1 MEQQMAGQPMP
12 QSGRA
17 PAVIPQQAQNAD
29 SVDLYRQQLAA
40 QSTQYAPATPPM
52 PSTMPSGSSSRVTR
66 DEDQA
71 ESPFGVYGAM
81 GSRSGE
87 QVPEM
92 LNADR
97 TSGMMPD
104 SSMAGGR
111 MVASIP
117 SQNRPAG
124 NPGPDVPGTSTPAMG
139 GMGGMGGGMGGYG
152 SSMGGMDGSGE
163 IERNRVMGMGGRGG
177 IAGTSDAPQYDPGN
191 VQFRARAGD
200 VVFSPANQTVLN
212 APMVMTAPMAT
223 KYTSLDIEIPQ
234 TGTVYIF
241 TAPQAENRLSV
252 SGISKV
258 SSQRLWDLGSVT
270 LLLAVCSAV
279 GFLVVRVTNRPR
291 KS

>member
-152 SSMGGMDGSGE
+152 GGGVGGYGDGSE
-163 IERNRVMGMGGRGG
+163 VQVLPELDVVI
-177 IAGTSDAPQYDPGN
+177 IDAPAESAS
-191 VQFRARAGD
+191 R
-200 VVFSPANQTVLN
+200 VVNLLQEVGQT
-212 APMVMTAPMAT
+212 MTAPMAT